1 MKIFTRV
8 NIVFVWTTKPG
19 KYKNDDVK
27 TLNQATVSDVSRAL
41 NKHALAR
48 ICLVTNKHCARNKS
62 KISAYFVSQ
71 VSQST
76 FSIVRAVLYSR
87 TTFRSN
93 STTSSDQIK
102 LSNLFFFDLDDHSTE
117 FRNGQK
123 AYKHKISSY
132 LFTPRV
138 DSSLQLQE
146 AKVIKQEPWLHAGF
160 CRLVSS
166 TTHALN
172 VFCNRFQIYTGTC
185 RQAKTIRKR

>member
-8 NIVFVWTTKPG
+8 NIVFVRTTKPR

-48 ICLVTNKHCARNKS
+48 VCLVTNKHCARNKS
-62 KISAYFVSQ
+62 KISAYFVWQ

-93 STTSSDQIK
+93 STTSSDQIR

-117 FRNGQK
+117 FGIFVT
-123 AYKHKISSY
+123 A
-132 LFTPRV
+132 
-138 DSSLQLQE
+138 
-146 AKVIKQEPWLHAGF
+146 
-160 CRLVSS
+160 
-166 TTHALN
+166 
-172 VFCNRFQIYTGTC
+172 
-185 RQAKTIRKR
+185 RKRINTKFLPIFSHHVLIRVCNCKGH

>member
-8 NIVFVWTTKPG
+8 NIVFVWTTKPR

-27 TLNQATVSDVSRAL
+27 TLNRVTVSDVSRAL
-41 NKHALAR
+41 NKYAR
-48 ICLVTNKHCARNKS
+48 VCLITNKHCARNKS
-62 KISAYFVSQ
+62 KISAYFVWQ

-117 FRNGQK
+117 FGIFVT
-123 AYKHKISSY
+123 A
-132 LFTPRV
+132 
-138 DSSLQLQE
+138 
-146 AKVIKQEPWLHAGF
+146 
-160 CRLVSS
+160 
-166 TTHALN
+166 
-172 VFCNRFQIYTGTC
+172 
-185 RQAKTIRKR
+185 RKRINTKFLPIFSHHVLIRVCNCKK

>member
-8 NIVFVWTTKPG
+8 NIVFVWTTKPR

-41 NKHALAR
+41 NKHAPAR
-48 ICLVTNKHCARNKS
+48 VCLVTNKQCARNKS
-62 KISAYFVSQ
+62 KISAYFVWQ

-93 STTSSDQIK
+93 STWSSDQIK

-117 FRNGQK
+117 FGIFVT
-123 AYKHKISSY
+123 A
-132 LFTPRV
+132 
-138 DSSLQLQE
+138 
-146 AKVIKQEPWLHAGF
+146 
-160 CRLVSS
+160 
-166 TTHALN
+166 
-172 VFCNRFQIYTGTC
+172 
-185 RQAKTIRKR
+185 RKRINTKFLPIFSHHVLIRVCNCKK

>member
-8 NIVFVWTTKPG
+8 NIVFVWTTKPR
-19 KYKNDDVK
+19 KYKNDGVK

-41 NKHALAR
+41 NKHTLAR
-48 ICLVTNKHCARNKS
+48 VCLVTNKQCARNKS
-62 KISAYFVSQ
+62 KISAYFVWQ

-117 FRNGQK
+117 FCIFVT
-123 AYKHKISSY
+123 A
-132 LFTPRV
+132 
-138 DSSLQLQE
+138 
-146 AKVIKQEPWLHAGF
+146 
-160 CRLVSS
+160 
-166 TTHALN
+166 
-172 VFCNRFQIYTGTC
+172 
-185 RQAKTIRKR
+185 RKRINRKFLPTFLHHVLIRVCNCKK

>member
-8 NIVFVWTTKPG
+8 NIVFVWTTKPR

-48 ICLVTNKHCARNKS
+48 VCLVTNKQCARSKS
-62 KISAYFVSQ
+62 KISAYFVWQ

-93 STTSSDQIK
+93 STTSSNQIK
-102 LSNLFFFDLDDHSTE
+102 LSNLFFFDLDHHSTE
-117 FRNGQK
+117 FCIFVT
-123 AYKHKISSY
+123 A
-132 LFTPRV
+132 
-138 DSSLQLQE
+138 
-146 AKVIKQEPWLHAGF
+146 
-160 CRLVSS
+160 
-166 TTHALN
+166 
-172 VFCNRFQIYTGTC
+172 
-185 RQAKTIRKR
+185 RKRINTKFLPIFLHHVLIRVCNCKK

>member
-1 MKIFTRV
+1 M
-8 NIVFVWTTKPG
+8 WTTKPR

-27 TLNQATVSDVSRAL
+27 TLSQATVSDVSRAL

-48 ICLVTNKHCARNKS
+48 VCLVTNKHCARNKS
-62 KISAYFVSQ
+62 KISAYFVWQ
-71 VSQST
+71 VSQSM

-123 AYKHKISSY
+123 AYKPLSYIISWRSGSY
-132 LFTPRV
+132 TCFSNRSV
-138 DSSLQLQE
+138 
-146 AKVIKQEPWLHAGF
+146 AKNMADFGL
-160 CRLVSS
+160 C
-166 TTHALN
+166 
-172 VFCNRFQIYTGTC
+172 
-185 RQAKTIRKR
+185 